1 MSTQRKK
8 YIVDK
13 KFQFRTTFSII
24 GVVTIIAVIIL
35 GSISFSIV
43 YNNEKI
49 KNIYEI
55 ESSIMDFFSSQT
67 YSNVDEMYK
76 TAFNQ
81 QMKNHNNNMENLKSI
96 ITYNRIML
104 TVLMFLIIIQ
114 GVILYVLLIRKTH
127 RISGPILVM
136 SKYLND
142 MINGSCPITRPLR
155 EKDELKEFY
164 ELFNNMIESMKD
176 KDGKLR

>member
-35 GSISFSIV
+35 GSISFSV
-43 YNNEKI
+43 VFNNEKI
-49 KNIYEI
+49 QNILEL
-55 ESSIMDFFSSQT
+55 ESNIMENFSSQT
-67 YSNVDEMYK
+67 NSSADETYK
-76 TAFNQ
+76 AVYKI
-81 QMKNHNNNMENLKSI
+81 QMKQHNTNMDTLKNI

-104 TVLMFLIIIQ
+104 ITLLVFVIIQ
-114 GVILYVLLIRKTH
+114 GIILYVLLIKKTH
-127 RISGPILVM
+127 RISGPIFVM
-136 SKYLND
+136 SRYLNE
-142 MINGSCPITRPLR
+142 MIEGKSPVTRPLR

-164 ELFNNMIESMKD
+164 KLFNDMLDSLKD
-176 KDGKLR
+176 KEKKQ

>member
-1 MSTQRKK
+1 MSTQRKQ

-24 GVVTIIAVIIL
+24 GVVTIITAIIL

-81 QMKNHNNNMENLKSI
+81 QMKNHDNNMINLKGI
-96 ITYNRIML
+96 ITYNRVML
-104 TVLMFLIIIQ
+104 TLLLVLIVIQ
-114 GVILYVLLIRKTH
+114 GVILYILLIKKTH
-127 RISGPILVM
+127 RISGPIYVM
-136 SKYLND
+136 SKYLNE
-142 MINGSCPITRPLR
+142 IIEGKSPVTRPLR

-164 ELFNNMIESMKD
+164 ELFNSMLESIKEKD
-176 KDGKLR
+176 KK